1 MQNNINKEK
10 KYNKFIFLNKLIAF
24 LFSTIILIIYFAFIL
39 IIGFKPNILGIFFND
54 SYITVGIV
62 IGLSIIIFSILL
74 TFVYTLIAN
83 KYLDKLREEVNKWIY
98 LFFLSFG

>member
-24 LFSTIILIIYFAFIL
+24 LFSTIILISYFAFIL

-83 KYLDKLREEVNKWIY
+83 KYLDKLREEVNK
-98 LFFLSFG
+98 